1 MDAPTLNALAQT
13 WLDSRA
19 AMASSYDDRL
29 RWNRHW
35 NPLVGQLDANDVDVS
50 VLKRS
55 ITTLRHKGLAKATVG
70 LCVRLLSSFYS
81 ELVEEGAADQNPC
94 RLLSKKTRSADLKPD
109 WDPKKTPFVHDPADI
124 GKIYQYLRG
133 RYRSVATAYAV
144 GALAGL
150 RTGEARALHWDHVD
164 LERRLIHVQVQA
176 ERARGRAPELLSA
189 DGISTPKDDDSRWV
203 PIFDSLFPI
212 LAEARAASGGYGL
225 VCPPSAAGG
234 RGRFI
239 GEKSMAALLYQSL
252 ETLGLESMNFYQATR
267 HTFASQWVLHGGSLE
282 KLREMMGHSSV
293 IVTERYAHLVPGRFT
308 DTDRSRVSLD
318 MGLAQ

>member
-1 MDAPTLNALAQT
+1 MGRRSDLNALAQT

-19 AMASSYDDRL
+19 EMASNYDDRL

-35 NPLVGQLDANDVDVS
+35 DPLVGRLDANDVDVS
-50 VLKRS
+50 TLKRS
-55 ITTLRHKGLAKATVG
+55 IGALRRKGLAKATVG

-81 ELVEEGAADQNPC
+81 ELVEEGVADQNPC

-109 WDPKKTPFVHDPADI
+109 WDPKKTPFVRDPGDI
-124 GKIYQYLRG
+124 AKIYQWLRP
-133 RYRSVATAYAV
+133 RYRSIATAYAV

-150 RTGEARALHWDHVD
+150 RTGEVRALPWDHVD

-176 ERARGRAPELLSA
+176 ERPRGRAPELLSL
-189 DGISTPKDDDSRWV
+189 DGTSTPKDDDSRWV
-203 PIFDSLFPI
+203 PISDALYPI
-212 LAEARAASGGYGL
+212 LAEAHATSGGYGL
-225 VCPPSAAGG
+225 VCPPQGS

-239 GEKSMAALLYQSL
+239 GEKGMASLLSDALAACGV
-252 ETLGLESMNFYQATR
+252 EPMVWYQATR

-282 KLREMMGHSSV
+282 KLKEMMGHSSV

-308 DTDRSRVSLD
+308 DLDRSRVALD
-318 MGLAQ
+318 MVAQ